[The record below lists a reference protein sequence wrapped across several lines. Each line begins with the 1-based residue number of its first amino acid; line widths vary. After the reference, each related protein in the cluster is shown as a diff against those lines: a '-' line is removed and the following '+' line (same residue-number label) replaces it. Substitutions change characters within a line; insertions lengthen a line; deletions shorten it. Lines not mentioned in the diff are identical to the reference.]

1 MTDFNSNTPD
11 TVNENTPK
19 KARTVSTAS
28 IERIREK
35 NNETVDQF
43 LQTLT
48 AFQTDR
54 SLPTFGELLTAYA
67 NSINP
72 TRSSFTGPKGNLDHA
87 TLQYL
92 FDNNMVMDGIV
103 NKIIKSRKFKDEE
116 GSDHIFAVKLE
127 QGPGTIGSIDADL
140 RNLSAVRFSVSGI
153 HIKTIDVTTVEG
165 IPTREGNNPTSGTN
179 TVATEEP
186 VFGATTEPTASYTKE
201 IGLESDVTETYEE
214 VTSTTV
220 DENND
225 FLF

>member
-1 MTDFNSNTPD
+1 MTEFNSNTPD

-19 KARTVSTAS
+19 KSRTVSTAK

-48 AFQTDR
+48 NFQINR
-54 SLPTFGELLTAYA
+54 SLSTFGELLTAYA
-67 NSINP
+67 SSITP
-72 TRSSFTGPKGNLDHA
+72 AKSLSKGSKGNLDHA

-116 GSDHIFAVKLE
+116 GSDHIFSVKLE

-186 VFGATTEPTASYTKE
+186 VFGATTEPTVSYTE
-201 IGLESDVTETYEE
+201 NAELESNVTEIYEE
-214 VTSTTV
+214 VSSCSV